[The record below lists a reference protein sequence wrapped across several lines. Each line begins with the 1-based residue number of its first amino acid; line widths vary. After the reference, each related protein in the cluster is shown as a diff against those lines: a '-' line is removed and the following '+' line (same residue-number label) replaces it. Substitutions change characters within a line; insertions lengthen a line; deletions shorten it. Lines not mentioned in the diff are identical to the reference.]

1 MTTTIL
7 LEAKALSLSI
17 GSVSICRALNLTI
30 EAGQSW
36 GVLGPNGVGKTTLL
50 RALAGLQPVGQ
61 GELRLGAKPL
71 GKLSRR
77 QVARQLG
84 MLSQHTDFVFEA
96 SCEETALVG
105 RHPHLG
111 PWGRERQEDRRLAR
125 QALDCLGLD
134 GLADRSCMQLSGG
147 EKRRLAMARLLVQ
160 DPAVMLLDEPS
171 NHLDPSHQIMILDEV
186 YRRVHQGQR
195 AAIMALHEINLASC
209 YCSHILM
216 LFGDGQW
223 EAGPTAEL
231 LEAGRLSRLYGCTMR
246 LVDDGEQRVFAVAAR
261 GRGASD

>member
-1 MTTTIL
+1 MTATL
-7 LEAKALSLSI
+7 LEARSLNVSI
-17 GSVSICRALNLTI
+17 GSLTICRGLNLAV

-36 GVLGPNGVGKTTLL
+36 CVLGPNGAGKTTLL
-50 RALAGLQPVGQ
+50 RALAGLQTVDQ
-61 GELRLGAKPL
+61 GELTLDARPL
-71 GKLSRR
+71 AELSRR

-111 PWGRERQEDRRLAR
+111 PWGRESRQDRLLAR
-125 QALDCLGLD
+125 QALACLGL
-134 GLADRSCMQLSGG
+134 GALGERSCMQLSGG
-147 EKRRLAMARLLVQ
+147 EKRRLAMAQLLVQ

-186 YRRVHQGQR
+186 YRRVHAGRR
-195 AAIMALHEINLASC
+195 AAVMALHEVNLASC
-209 YCSHILM
+209 YCSHLLM

-223 EAGPTAEL
+223 EAGPTPEL
-231 LEAGRLSRLYGCTMR
+231 LDAERLSRLYGCTMR

-261 GRGASD
+261 GRGQES

>member
-1 MTTTIL
+1 MTTPTL
-7 LEAKALSLSI
+7 LEARALSLGIDSI
-17 GSVSICRALNLTI
+17 SVCKALNLKVR
-30 EAGQSW
+30 AGQSW
-36 GVLGPNGVGKTTLL
+36 GVLGPNGAGKTTLL
-50 RALAGLQPVGQ
+50 RALAGLHPIDQ
-61 GELRLGAKPL
+61 GELRLASQAIE
-71 GKLSRR
+71 KLSRR
-77 QVARQLG
+77 NVAKQLG
-84 MLSQHTDFVFEA
+84 MLPQHTDFVFEA

-111 PWGRERQEDRRLAR
+111 PWGRESGEDRRLAR
-125 QALDCLGLD
+125 EALARLGLD

-160 DPAVMLLDEPS
+160 NPTIMLLDEPS

-186 YRRVHQGQR
+186 YRRVHQTGR

-223 EAGPTAEL
+223 QAGPTDEL
-231 LEAGRLSRLYGCTMR
+231 LVAHRLSRLYGCTMR
-246 LVDDGEQRVFAVAAR
+246 LVDDGQQRVFAVAAR
-261 GRGASD
+261 GRGSDR

>member
-1 MTTTIL
+1 MTTTVL
-7 LEAKALSLSI
+7 LEAKGLSLTL
-17 GSVSICRALNLTI
+17 GTVSICKALDLEI
-30 EAGQSW
+30 QAGQSW
-36 GVLGPNGVGKTTLL
+36 GILGPNGAGKTTLL
-50 RALAGLQPVGQ
+50 RALAGLQPTDQ
-61 GELRLGAKPL
+61 GALRLNGHAL
-71 GKLSRR
+71 NRLSRR

-84 MLSQHTDFVFEA
+84 MLSQHTEFVFEA

-111 PWGRERQEDRRLAR
+111 SWGHESPRDRQLAC
-125 QALDCLGLD
+125 QALDCLGLG
-134 GLADRSCMQLSGG
+134 GLAERSCMQLSGG

-186 YRRVHQGQR
+186 YRRVRQGER
-195 AAIMALHEINLASC
+195 AAVMALHEINLASC

-231 LEAGRLSRLYGCTMR
+231 LEAGRLSRLYGCTIR

-261 GRGASD
+261 GREASD